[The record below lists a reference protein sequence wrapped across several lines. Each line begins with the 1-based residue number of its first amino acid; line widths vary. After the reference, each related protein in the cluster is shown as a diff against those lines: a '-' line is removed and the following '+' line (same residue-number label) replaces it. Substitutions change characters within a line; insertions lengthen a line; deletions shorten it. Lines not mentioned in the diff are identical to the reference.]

1 MKAEVRRRREND
13 ADADRRSLE
22 PESVASGHRLGYTRA
37 MEWWQ
42 ALILGV
48 VEGLTEFVPVS
59 STGHLI
65 LTGAWLGLDTTE
77 TQKAAVDAFDIVI
90 QAGAW
95 LACCLYYFKW
105 ISKRLKGVLSDDIIE
120 ASVGW
125 RLIINLMVAF
135 VPVVVVGL
143 LFRKAIKQVLFG
155 PMPVA
160 VALAIG
166 GVVMLVADKV
176 QRKDAVGD
184 LDRMTMKQ
192 AMVVGVAQCFALIP
206 GTSRSMSTMIGGMAA
221 GLSAK
226 AAADFSFLL
235 AIPVLGAATAYEL
248 LKEWHVMSAHIGW
261 EAMLVGLIA
270 SFVIG
275 WASIAVFLRIIV
287 ARGLAPFGVYRIAL
301 AAVVWW
307 TLLRDVTGA

>member
-1 MKAEVRRRREND
+1 MAPIWWLVRNL
-13 ADADRRSLE
+13 AA
-22 PESVASGHRLGYTRA
+22 AHRLGYTRR

-42 ALILGV
+42 ALVLGV

-65 LTGAWLGLDTTE
+65 LTGAWLGLDATE
-77 TQKAAVDAFDIVI
+77 AQKAAVDAFDIVI

-95 LACCLYYFKW
+95 LACCLFYFRYVGT
-105 ISKRLKGVLSDDIIE
+105 RLMGVLSDDIVQ
-120 ASVGW
+120 AAAGW
-125 RLIINLMVAF
+125 RLIFNLMVAF
-135 VPVVVVGL
+135 VPVMVIGL
-143 LFRKAIKQVLFG
+143 LFRKAIKAVLFG

-160 VALAIG
+160 VALAVG
-166 GVVMLVADKV
+166 GVVMLIAD
-176 QRKDAVGD
+176 RLRRDDAVDD
-184 LDRMTMKQ
+184 LDQMTLRQ
-192 AMVVGVAQCFALIP
+192 AMVIGFAQCFALIP
-206 GTSRSMSTMIGGMAA
+206 GTSRSMSTIIGGMAA

-235 AIPVLGAATAYEL
+235 AIPVLGAATGYEL

-261 EAMLVGLIA
+261 VAMVVGLTA

-287 ARGLAPFGVYRIAL
+287 AKGLAPFGLYRIAL

-307 TLLRDVTGA
+307 TLLRDVPLT